1 MRPLPGL
8 HPDVYE
14 HLRAIANRIHAERGH
29 GQLTLQPTDLLH
41 EAWIKLER
49 STTVVESR
57 RHFMAVAARAMR
69 QILVDRGRA
78 RATQKRDRG
87 DQVVLA
93 GEPEAPGS
101 VLDLLD
107 VDTALT
113 ELASVDEE
121 ACTVAELRVFAG
133 LQPDEIAEVVGLSE
147 RTVKRRWR
155 FGKAFLAA
163 RLAATT

>member
-1 MRPLPGL
+1 
-8 HPDVYE
+8 
-14 HLRAIANRIHAERGH
+14 
-29 GQLTLQPTDLLH
+29 
-41 EAWIKLER
+41 
-49 STTVVESR
+49 VV
-57 RHFMAVAARAMR
+57 
-69 QILVDRGRA
+69 
-78 RATQKRDRG
+78 
-87 DQVVLA
+87 
-93 GEPEAPGS
+93 
-101 VLDLLD
+101 DLLD

-163 RLAATT
+163 RLAAATT